1 MIIGIHNNI
10 EGLNMKLIKGKTAGS
25 PRSMQHNYEVM
36 RDAGYKPERAR
47 GAAYGEVGM
56 EKMARRHES
65 EGMKRLDRQRN
76 W

>member
-1 MIIGIHNNI
+1 MR
-10 EGLNMKLIKGKTAGS
+10 LDKGKSAGT
-25 PRSMQHNYEVM
+25 RKGMRHNVEVM
-36 RDAGYKPERAR
+36 LDAGYKPERAR
-47 GAAYGEVGM
+47 GAAYGEIGM